1 MRDRQILNLRL
12 KGLFLY
18 KNAQVKIHMS
28 TVLRQ
33 WRNESAL
40 VVWKQYAPLQR
51 AKSNRTLSGVNP
63 GLSFFCSYLILFKL
77 PLGVEKPPIK
87 P

>member
-1 MRDRQILNLRL
+1 MHERQIRNLRL

-18 KNAQVKIHMS
+18 KKAQVKIHMS

-40 VVWKQYAPLQR
+40 VVWKQYAPLQI
-51 AKSNRTLSGVNP
+51 AKSNRTRSGVNP
-63 GLSFFCSYLILFKL
+63 GLSFYCSYLLHFKL
-77 PLGVEKPPIK
+77 PLGVEQPPIK